1 VFLIE
6 RGTDI
11 GGQLHMIHG
20 PIENYLGRRAENG
33 AEMLGYFRDSIGG
46 FDFTRRLATEVV
58 SIDVGARTIRL
69 AGGDSIDFRFLILAT
84 GVRRRRLGIPGE
96 DEFRGKGIL
105 ESGAR
110 DRELV
115 RGKRVVIVGGGD
127 AAIENALILSES
139 ASSVT
144 VVHRRNEFTARH
156 DFLQQ
161 VESRKSVE
169 FMLDTIVTKIDGD
182 SVVERVEVNNTS
194 TGRLQVLPVDALL
207 IRIGVVPNSKLV
219 RDIADLDSRGYVLVG
234 DSCETSAD
242 DLFAIGDVANPG
254 SPTLQTAAGSGAKA
268 AQCCVG
274 KFHRD

>member
-1 VFLIE
+1 
-6 RGTDI
+6 
-11 GGQLHMIHG
+11 
-20 PIENYLGRRAENG
+20 
-33 AEMLGYFRDSIGG
+33 
-46 FDFTRRLATEVV
+46 
-58 SIDVGARTIRL
+58 
-69 AGGDSIDFRFLILAT
+69 
-84 GVRRRRLGIPGE
+84 
-96 DEFRGKGIL
+96 
-105 ESGAR
+105 
-110 DRELV
+110 
-115 RGKRVVIVGGGD
+115 
-127 AAIENALILSES
+127 
-139 ASSVT
+139 
-144 VVHRRNEFTARH
+144 
-156 DFLQQ
+156 
-161 VESRKSVE
+161 
-169 FMLDTIVTKIDGD
+169 MLDTIVTKIDGD